1 MSTLLWKYYFE
12 NDVENFRQVLARAT
26 YIIFTQSTKG
36 SGGGRTGSIGIT
48 GSPGATLGASPT
60 LSKSAKGSS
69 GNAHRAPPS
78 NATPKLHANV
88 TLSRADVN
96 WRDSH
101 GVTLLHHIASSS
113 KENASD
119 FAIALLQLPLLDLYV
134 QDDESGWT
142 ALHRALYFGNITIAR
157 ALMDRDIQDAIEH
170 STMGAS
176 HAAGG
181 LIKIKDREGNS
192 PFDVYGASITSR
204 NIRQDLGASLLA
216 GSQDDEDG
224 EIAQGVSGDA
234 NADDG
239 PSRVIAP
246 RTQIEGDEMFA
257 FGSNKNFTLGFGD
270 EDDRQFPERIFLKRP
285 EHLLRRLCNEYE
297 TQNFRTSAQAA
308 ETRKSPAQTNQLPAI
323 VQYRP
328 IIIQDVQLSKLHSA
342 VLTTDPEANLYMCG
356 FGKGG
361 RLGSGNE
368 TTRFGFINVHGGALS
383 GKKVIHVALGQNH
396 SIAISSEGETFTW
409 GNNGFGQL
417 GYAPNTSTA
426 MDEEP
431 TQLFPR
437 QVFGPLK
444 RELVVGAAASSTHTV
459 VHTTSSM
466 FTFGKNE
473 GQLGLFDS
481 DARSLALQN
490 TPRKV
495 AASLFSSSI
504 ASVSAIDKATI
515 CLLENHDVWV
525 FSNYGYAKIAFPLE
539 AFSNYFL
546 NSIWGA
552 RAEGAENHI
561 YKVTSGGDTICAM
574 SSMGDVFTVHVSQK
588 MEASNATS
596 STTNPSKIRLALSHP
611 QRVWSLKKGHMAVRD
626 VDVSQ
631 DGSII
636 ICTESGSVWRRVKR
650 AKIKDASAAGL
661 AEYKT
666 KDYKFSRVPG
676 LTRIAAVRSN
686 AFGAYAAVRRDC
698 DVVKKQIDVESN
710 TLWKD
715 LYPLLP
721 FHGFAEEDSET
732 EDPTPRFWKPS
743 QPNDVATI
751 RRAVLTISD
760 LEERLASY
768 LSDSLGSK
776 EMAYSARVG
785 STLSNIPIP
794 VHDFILAARSE
805 PMRQGLAIFRR
816 DYFFSIPE
824 VVTIEYDS
832 EGKTLILFQGLD
844 FITVFNLVLYL
855 YTDSVA
861 DVWHH
866 TRHAPSS
873 AFRYRQIRTELMK
886 TAFSLEMR
894 KLEQAVRVMT
904 EPPKS
909 LHEDFESAIHQPG
922 YFDNGDV
929 EVELDGRNVKVHS
942 ALMCQRCPFF
952 EGLFEGRA
960 AGLWLSSRREQLKE
974 PEEAIKVDLKHV
986 DPSVFDFVLRHIYAD
1001 TDEDMFDDVVTADF
1015 DAFLDLVMEVM
1026 SVANELML
1034 DRLAQCCQKVLGRY
1048 VNTRNVCQLLNAVAP
1063 CSITQFKDAALEY
1076 ICLNLEGMLENHL
1089 LNELDEDLMLELDE
1103 VVRQNQL
1110 ACLPIAKSGRAEDDL
1125 IEKYPQLLE
1134 LMARSKRIKID
1145 SVSLQTRLHEREAK
1159 SSGGSKA
1166 KAAFFEDFD
1175 QSPYVPKS
1183 RSRTSRD
1190 GTSQSKS
1197 PSLQAKSSTADLMF
1211 EMEEDSGPEAEAPDT
1226 TMPNRRRRHKANT
1239 SESLLPPP
1247 QMTMGDETDN
1257 RPIASSSRAEDA
1269 IAASTSPS
1277 SYRSLGMSTG
1287 KSPGDINSKQ
1297 PWAPPAMTTT
1307 KLDMKDIMAQA
1318 STHRVSNI
1326 SAGLSF
1332 RARESEAST
1341 SGLPAKLSQKERKK
1355 QQQQQQL
1362 RSPQSLQT
1370 PSPTPAEFQEQNK
1383 SSASPWQLASTGP
1396 KVSLKDV
1403 LSVETTKSPSAEAQS
1418 IPRTPSPLT
1427 MRQTVSGK
1435 TPAARRAASGPAQT
1449 LAPTQ
1454 KRNISTPD
1462 TSTTIGQ
1469 ALPLPSRSSSS
1480 QQPVQ
1485 SIRYNAP
1492 VVEPTLQLSM
1502 SDILYQ
1508 QQTEKDIIKEA
1519 AAKRSLQEIQEEQA
1533 FQEWWDEESRKV
1545 REEEEQAARPAARG
1559 GRGARG
1565 KVRGGFRGRGR
1576 GRGRG
1581 DGDSAARGGK
1591 KVAGGRGNDG

>member
-12 NDVENFRQVLARAT
+12 NDAENFRQVLARAT
-26 YIIFTQSTKG
+26 YNASAQSTKG
-36 SGGGRTGSIGIT
+36 GGGGRAGSVGIA
-48 GSPGATLGASPT
+48 GSPGATLGTSPT

-69 GNAHRAPPS
+69 WSNQRAPS
-78 NATPKLHANV
+78 GNATPKSLANV

-101 GVTLLHHIASSS
+101 GVTLLHHIASSTN
-113 KENASD
+113 ENASE

-134 QDDESGWT
+134 QDEESGWT

-157 ALMDRDIQDAIEH
+157 ALMDRDIQDAMEH
-170 STMGAS
+170 STMGPS

-204 NIRQDLGASLLA
+204 NIRQDSGAPLLA
-216 GSQDDEDG
+216 GSQDDEDS
-224 EIAQGVSGDA
+224 EMAQGVSGDT
-234 NADDG
+234 NDNDG
-239 PSRVIAP
+239 PSRVVAP
-246 RTQIEGDEMFA
+246 RTRIEGDEIFA

-285 EHLLRRLCNEYE
+285 DHLLRRLYNEYE
-297 TQNFRTSAQAA
+297 AQNSRASAQAA
-308 ETRKSPAQTNQLPAI
+308 EGRFPPSQTNQLPAL

-328 IIIQDVQLSKLHSA
+328 IVVQDVQLSKLHSA
-342 VLTTDPEANLYMCG
+342 VLTTDPEANMYMCG

-361 RLGSGNE
+361 RLGSGDE
-368 TTRFGFINVHGGALS
+368 TTRFGFISVHGGGLL

-409 GNNGFGQL
+409 GSNGFGQL
-417 GYAPNTSTA
+417 GYAPNTSAT

-431 TQLFPR
+431 TQLLPR

-444 RELVVGAAASSTHTV
+444 REIVVGAAASSIHTV
-459 VHTTSSM
+459 VHTASSL

-481 DARSLALQN
+481 DARSLAIQN

-495 AASLFSSSI
+495 AASLFSSSVK
-504 ASVSAIDKATI
+504 SVSAIDKATI

-525 FSNYGYAKIAFPLE
+525 FSNYGYAKMAFPLE

-561 YKVTSGGDTICAM
+561 CKVTSGGDTICAM

-588 MEASNATS
+588 VEASSATS
-596 STTNPSKIRLALSHP
+596 STTNPSKIRLALSPP
-611 QRVWSLKKGHMAVRD
+611 QRVWSLKKGHMAVKD

-631 DGSII
+631 DGSIV

-661 AEYKT
+661 AEYKA

-686 AFGAYAAVRRDC
+686 TFGAYAAVRRDC
-698 DVVKKQIDVESN
+698 DVLKIQIDVECKM
-710 TLWKD
+710 LWQD

-732 EDPTPRFWKPS
+732 EEPTPRFWKSS

-751 RRAVLTISD
+751 RRAVLTVPD
-760 LEERLASY
+760 LEEKLASY

-776 EMAYSARVG
+776 ETAYSARVG
-785 STLSNIPIP
+785 TTLSDVRIP
-794 VHDFILAARSE
+794 VHGFVLAARSE
-805 PMRQGLAIFRR
+805 SMRQGLAIFRKH
-816 DYFFSIPE
+816 YFFSIPE

-855 YTDSVA
+855 YTDSVV
-861 DVWHH
+861 DVWHY

-886 TAFSLEMR
+886 IASGLEMR

-909 LHEDFESAIHQPG
+909 LHEDFELAIRQPG
-922 YFDNGDV
+922 YFDDGNV
-929 EVELDGRNVKVHS
+929 EVELDGKNVKVHS

-1001 TDEDMFDDVVTADF
+1001 TDEEMFEDVVTTDF

-1034 DRLAQCCQKVLGRY
+1034 ERLAQCCQKVLGRY

-1063 CSITQFKDAALEY
+1063 CSVTQFKDAALEY

-1089 LNELDEDLMLELDE
+1089 LNELDEDLILELDE

-1110 ACLPIAKSGRAEDDL
+1110 ACLPIAKSGKAEDDL

-1145 SVSLQTRLHEREAK
+1145 SVSLQTRLPEREAK

-1166 KAAFFEDFD
+1166 KAAFFEDFH
-1175 QSPYVPKS
+1175 QSPSVSKS
-1183 RSRTSRD
+1183 QSRASRD
-1190 GTSQSKS
+1190 RNSQSKS
-1197 PSLQAKSSTADLMF
+1197 PSLRAKSSAADLMF
-1211 EMEEDSGPEAEAPDT
+1211 EMEEDGGPEAEAADKSTPD
-1226 TMPNRRRRHKANT
+1226 RHRRHKANT
-1239 SESLLPPP
+1239 PESLLPSP
-1247 QMTMGDETDN
+1247 QITMGYETDDG
-1257 RPIASSSRAEDA
+1257 RAASSSKTEGA

-1277 SYRSLGMSTG
+1277 SYKSQGNSTG
-1287 KSPGDINSKQ
+1287 KSPGEISSKQ
-1297 PWAPPAMTTT
+1297 PWAPPSMTAT

-1318 STHRVSNI
+1318 SAHSVSSI
-1326 SAGLSF
+1326 STGLSF
-1332 RARESEAST
+1332 RAKESEAST
-1341 SGLPAKLSQKERKK
+1341 SGLPTKLSQKERKK

-1362 RSPQSLQT
+1362 RSPQNF
-1370 PSPTPAEFQEQNK
+1370 PTPNP
-1383 SSASPWQLASTGP
+1383 SSTENRAQSESSVSPWQVASTGP
-1396 KVSLKDV
+1396 KLSLKDV
-1403 LSVETTKSPSAEAQS
+1403 LGTESTKSPSSEAKS

-1427 MRQTVSGK
+1427 MRQTVPGK
-1435 TPAARRAASGPAQT
+1435 APAARRAASGPAPT

-1454 KRNISTPD
+1454 NRSISTPD
-1462 TSTTIGQ
+1462 ASKASAQNPPT
-1469 ALPLPSRSSSS
+1469 ASRSSSV
-1480 QQPVQ
+1480 QQPIQ
-1485 SIRYNAP
+1485 SIRHKP
-1492 VVEPTLQLSM
+1492 LPVEPTLQLSM

-1533 FQEWWDEESRKV
+1533 FQEWWDEESRRV
-1545 REEEEQAARPAARG
+1545 REEEELAARPAARG

-1565 KVRGGFRGRGR
+1565 KVRGGSRGRGR

-1581 DGDSAARGGK
+1581 DGASAGRGGK
-1591 KVAGGRGNDG
+1591 KVGGGRGNG